1 MVDPGWMDGMDP
13 GRQKTAAEKLNE
25 NLFCQVSWR

>member
-25 NLFCQVSWR
+25 KERYGK